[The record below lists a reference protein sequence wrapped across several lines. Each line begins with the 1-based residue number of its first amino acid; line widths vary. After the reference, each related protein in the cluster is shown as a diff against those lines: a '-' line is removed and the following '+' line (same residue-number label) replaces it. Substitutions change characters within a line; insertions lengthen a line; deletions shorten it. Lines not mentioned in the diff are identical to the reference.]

1 MNRTMKGVVM
11 TANDI
16 ASARHPRKGRAVPAA
31 IAERLAA
38 ERRAARD
45 AHATGDDAEAWR
57 LLERTHIL
65 SQPWAWPHVR
75 SHIDMLVLA
84 FRTRNRREIVGQ
96 LVRVVVA
103 GPGSATGRYPLGNT
117 GRATVPATKPM
128 PVPDDLA
135 ELLAAY

>member
-1 MNRTMKGVVM
+1 M

-84 FRTRNRREIVGQ
+84 RTRTMFASYSSTFSEAAWWLG
-96 LVRVVVA
+96 
-103 GPGSATGRYPLGNT
+103 GATASVSVY
-117 GRATVPATKPM
+117 
-128 PVPDDLA
+128 
-135 ELLAAY
+135 